1 MCPSEALP
9 KLCQCRMH
17 NNLARQVLRLGS
29 AGYLSHV
36 LVSVMEAFRE
46 STGKGSEQVAGTST
60 TINEKD
66 IAVIP

>member
-1 MCPSEALP
+1 
-9 KLCQCRMH
+9 MH